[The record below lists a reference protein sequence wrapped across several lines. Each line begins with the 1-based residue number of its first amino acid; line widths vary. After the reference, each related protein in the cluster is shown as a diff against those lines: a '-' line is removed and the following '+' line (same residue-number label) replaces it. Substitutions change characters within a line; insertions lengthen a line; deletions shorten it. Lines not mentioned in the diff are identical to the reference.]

1 MEMDPALVRDIVF
14 LPNGV
19 EGLVVR
25 SGERNQ
31 LLRLKRGKRISFRLE
46 GRPGIGGPKDPCI
59 LCDGSRCLKGTP
71 DCMVPHVVY
80 MALFGRLGKIGVTKA
95 ARFDRRMREQGARF
109 AARISSH
116 EDGLSARKVEKELTR
131 DYGLRGGIRFEEKM
145 ATLGEPGSMGEAD
158 EIAGTFSLPFEIGM
172 EDLQH
177 LYQNEHLMDLPKP
190 ILLGGDSIK
199 GRIEDTRGEALFL
212 IYRDNLYAFD
222 LRRTIGR
229 NIILGGTRIDAQLT
243 LENF

>member
-1 MEMDPALVRDIVF
+1 MDPTLVRDIVF

-25 SGERNQ
+25 SGEKNQ
-31 LLRLKRGKRISFRLE
+31 LLRLKRGKSISFRME
-46 GRPGIGGPKDPCI
+46 GTPGVGGVKDPCI
-59 LCDGSRCLKGTP
+59 LCDGSRCLKGAP

-109 AARISSH
+109 AARISIH
-116 EDGLSARKVEKELTR
+116 QDGLTARKVERELTR
-131 DYGLRGGIRFEEKM
+131 NYGLRGGIRFEEKI
-145 ATLGEPGSMGEAD
+145 ASIGEPRSVEEANKL
-158 EIAGTFSLPFEIGM
+158 ACTFSLPDEVRM
-172 EDLQH
+172 DDLQH
-177 LYQNEHLMDLPKP
+177 LYQNQHLADLPKP
-190 ILLGGDSIK
+190 ILLGGDNIK

-212 IYRDNLYAFD
+212 TYRDNLYAFD

-229 NIILGGTRIDAQLT
+229 NIKLGETRVDAQLT

>member
-1 MEMDPALVRDIVF
+1 MDPALVRDIVF

-25 SGERNQ
+25 SGDRNQ
-31 LLRLKRGKRISFRLE
+31 LLRLKRGKRISFSLE
-46 GRPGIGGPKDPCI
+46 GKPGIGGAKDPCI
-59 LCDGSRCLKGTP
+59 MCDGSRCLKGTP
-71 DCMVPHVVY
+71 DCMAPHVVY
-80 MALFGRLGKIGVTKA
+80 IVLFGRLGKIGVTKA

-109 AARISSH
+109 AARISKH
-116 EDGLSARKVEKELTR
+116 QDGLSARKVEKELTR
-131 DYGLRGGIRFEEKM
+131 DYGLRGGIRFEEKISS
-145 ATLGEPGSMGEAD
+145 LGEPGNVEEASD
-158 EIAGTFSLPFEIGM
+158 IAGTFSLPFEIGV

-177 LYQNEHLMDLPKP
+177 LYQNQDLMDLPKP
-190 ILLGGDSIK
+190 ILLEGNSVK

-212 IYRDNLYAFD
+212 TYRDNLYAFD

-229 NIILGGTRIDAQLT
+229 NIKLGGTRVDAQLT